1 MQNKQTWLKE
11 LRTKTFM
18 DNFNK
23 LNETLYVAFKKRVLM
38 ATEYL

>member
-1 MQNKQTWLKE
+1 
-11 LRTKTFM
+11 M

-23 LNETLYVAFKKRVLM
+23 LNETNKKNYLSLYVAFKKRVRM